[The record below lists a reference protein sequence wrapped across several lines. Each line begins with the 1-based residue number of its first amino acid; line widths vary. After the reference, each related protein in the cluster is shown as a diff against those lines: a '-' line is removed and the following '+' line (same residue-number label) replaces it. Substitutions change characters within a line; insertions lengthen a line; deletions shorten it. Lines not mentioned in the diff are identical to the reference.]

1 MAAQQNVLFGETQ
14 IGKHRLCVF
23 SEHAGHVFAK
33 LVTVY
38 SDLQRSAGFEA
49 DSPGLQTV
57 VCCVALLFAWRAT
70 HWHFHDDLLLLADN
84 ISSEPKM
91 SSSLRENNLKMAELS
106 VLRCGSDSVDG
117 PIPPMV
123 AIEV

>member
-1 MAAQQNVLFGETQ
+1 
-14 IGKHRLCVF
+14 
-23 SEHAGHVFAK
+23 
-33 LVTVY
+33 
-38 SDLQRSAGFEA
+38 
-49 DSPGLQTV
+49 
-57 VCCVALLFAWRAT
+57 
-70 HWHFHDDLLLLADN
+70 
-84 ISSEPKM
+84 M